1 MSVQTFA
8 APPAWLSQPAKGALT
23 QEETAR
29 LDAIFARILPSD
41 PARHIPGAV
50 KVGAS
55 AYVSQLLAMPF
66 ETYFEIEGWFLFYP
80 LGLSALE
87 RFCTGQHQQKL
98 TEIDDAKM
106 NALIAGLEQG
116 QIAGL
121 SIAEEM
127 SKIDPKLVERMKE
140 LVAENRLT
148 TLTLKNDRLEINQPM
163 LFKTLWRHC
172 LQGCLADPRWG
183 GNKDKLMWRAIGYL
197 QPAEDNLA

>member
-8 APPAWLSQPAKGALT
+8 SPPAWLSQPAKGALT

-87 RFCTGQHQQKL
+87 RFCVAQHQQKL

-116 QIAGL
+116 
-121 SIAEEM
+121 
-127 SKIDPKLVERMKE
+127 
-140 LVAENRLT
+140 RLT
-148 TLTLKNDRLEINQPM
+148 SLTLKNDQLEINQPL

>member
-1 MSVQTFA
+1 MSVQTFIN
-8 APPAWLSQPAKGALT
+8 PPAWLSTPSKGALT
-23 QEETAR
+23 QEETAQ

-55 AYVSQLLAMPF
+55 TYVSQLLAMPF
-66 ETYFEIEGWFLFYP
+66 EVYFEIEGWFLFYP
-80 LGLSALE
+80 LGLAALE
-87 RFCTGQHQQKL
+87 RFCVGQYQQKL

-116 QIAGL
+116 QVAGL
-121 SIAEEM
+121 SIAQEL
-127 SKIDPKLVERMKE
+127 SRINPALVERMKD
-140 LVAENRLT
+140 LVAEGRLT
-148 TLTLKNDRLEINQPM
+148 SLTLKNGQLEINQPI

-183 GNKDKLMWRAIGYL
+183 GNKDKIMWRAIGYL
-197 QPAEDNLA
+197 QQPEDNLA